1 MDLPFESRFKLAL
14 GVEQHNKFWFYL
26 ATALTISFFILPF
39 ICNRV
44 GDTDQRHPFNHSLT
58 LSLIGGGFFSIAT
71 MLPAWLYYKSVSMT
85 INTTTFSYPAT
96 VPESTYKYSD
106 IQGFWILDT
115 GETRG
120 IQLKVENEFGS
131 SKFSTNMKFY
141 YMRFL
146 LAHIAFAC
154 DYGYWCPDEQLEL
167 LRPYVDMPDVY
178 AYLRDNYNHINF
190 DFIDDNLL
198 EGEG

>member
-1 MDLPFESRFKLAL
+1 
-14 GVEQHNKFWFYL
+14 
-26 ATALTISFFILPF
+26 
-39 ICNRV
+39 
-44 GDTDQRHPFNHSLT
+44 
-58 LSLIGGGFFSIAT
+58 
-71 MLPAWLYYKSVSMT
+71 MT